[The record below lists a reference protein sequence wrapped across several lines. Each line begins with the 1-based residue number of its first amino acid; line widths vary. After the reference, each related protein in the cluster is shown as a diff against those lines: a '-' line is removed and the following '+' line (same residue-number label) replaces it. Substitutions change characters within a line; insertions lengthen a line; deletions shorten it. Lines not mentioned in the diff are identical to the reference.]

1 MTRKTISDAV
11 TNINA
16 EYIEKAA
23 DFHVTKKS
31 KKIRLGK
38 WIAAAACVC
47 LVLVGILQLFTK
59 QPGASPFVLT
69 AYALDND
76 NSLSSVVMQE
86 GKSVP
91 VNLFETESGL
101 WGFVFSYAAD
111 DPEQPTS
118 VSIMNADQ
126 QSVETE
132 HIKAISGLEIQQGK
146 NYVFYIPPQDEAA
159 PYSLSLFITDESTN
173 TVGQL
178 DIVIEQSE
186 DGYTARIDKLTTHE
200 RKDAP

>member
-91 VNLFETESGL
+91 VNLFETKNGL
-101 WGFVFSYAAD
+101 KGFVFSHNCADTEKSGTIAIMSEGDNAA
-111 DPEQPTS
+111 
-118 VSIMNADQ
+118 SIDEI
-126 QSVETE
+126 V
-132 HIKAISGLEIQQGK
+132 GLAAEQGK
-146 NYVFYIPPQDEAA
+146 QYYFYIPAEEKAA
-159 PYSLSLFITDESTN
+159 PYSLSLFITGESAN

-186 DGYTARIDKLTTHE
+186 DGYTARIDKLMTHE

>member
-23 DFHVTKKS
+23 DFHVTKKR
-31 KKIRLGK
+31 KKIRWGK

-47 LVLVGILQLFTK
+47 LVLMGILQPFTN

-86 GKSVP
+86 GEKAP
-91 VNLFETESGL
+91 VSMFETKNGL
-101 WGFVFSYAAD
+101 KGFVFSHNCADTEKSGTIAIMSEGDNTTSIDEIVGLAA
-111 DPEQPTS
+111 E
-118 VSIMNADQ
+118 
-126 QSVETE
+126 
-132 HIKAISGLEIQQGK
+132 QGK
-146 NYVFYIPPQDEAA
+146 QYYFYIPAEEKAA
-159 PYSLSLFITDESTN
+159 PYSLPLFITDESTN
-173 TVGQL
+173 TVVQL
-178 DIVIEQSE
+178 TIVIEQNK
-186 DGYTARIDKLTTHE
+186 DGYTARIDDLTTQG
-200 RKDAP
+200 RKEAPPKG

>member
-23 DFHVTKKS
+23 DFHVTKKR
-31 KKIRLGK
+31 KKIRWGK

-47 LVLVGILQLFTK
+47 LVLVGILQPFTK
-59 QPGASPFVLT
+59 QPGVSPFVLT
-69 AYALDND
+69 AYALEND

-86 GKSVP
+86 GEKAP
-91 VNLFETESGL
+91 VSMFETKKGL
-101 WGFVFSYAAD
+101 KGFVFSHNCAD
-111 DPEQPTS
+111 AGKSGTIVIMSEGDNS
-118 VSIMNADQ
+118 ASIDEIVGLA
-126 QSVETE
+126 TE
-132 HIKAISGLEIQQGK
+132 QGK
-146 NYVFYIPPQDEAA
+146 QYYFYIPAEEKAA
-159 PYSLSLFITDESTN
+159 PYSLPLFITDESTN

-178 DIVIEQSE
+178 NIVIEQSE